1 MKTFRILFLSNGM
14 VTIVDDTVFHISTW
28 FRSVGFINPR
38 LDSEWNYRSTC
49 LKDFIIL
56 AL

>member
-49 LKDFIIL
+49 LKDFIIV